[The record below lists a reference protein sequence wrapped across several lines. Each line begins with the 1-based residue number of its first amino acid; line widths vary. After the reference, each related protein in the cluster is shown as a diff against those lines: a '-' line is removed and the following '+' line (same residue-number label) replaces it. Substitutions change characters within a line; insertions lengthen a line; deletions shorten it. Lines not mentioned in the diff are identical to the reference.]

1 MSMNN
6 LYSWYV
12 DNVLAVAEG
21 TAQHMDTLADLETAA
36 YGITEKSG
44 LTQKP
49 GESNRDFALR
59 AVKDKYAEEARKI
72 LGEDVFDA
80 LPDSVKLAAI
90 DQQYN
95 ARIFNGFKSKIQKAT
110 KTGDYEE
117 ALKETL
123 DVVGVQRKKKDSE
136 GNIVL
141 DSEGD
146 PVMEKLAAPGLG
158 RRRAF
163 LYNFVAQDQGFPEIN
178 SIVPKSTG
186 NRSEFTYQFDDDSTL
201 TKNIGRPLLEG
212 SKAEYS
218 PSYTADKA
226 VWNYGTETTQTT
238 GDPVEE
244 ALTSMKDDGVFTGDE
259 YGFFIDDLDALIE
272 QLESDTGFTADPA
285 QMATEQ
291 ELMEEEL
298 LRAVEAEMS
307 QMEMTA
313 EPEMTE
319 STLPPSMQVVP
330 AYSDFDTEFNEQ
342 FYDTGEWLF

>member
-59 AVKDKYAEEARKI
+59 AVKDKYAKEARERVGK
-72 LGEDVFDA
+72 EVFDA
-80 LPDSVKLAAI
+80 LPDSVKVATI
-90 DQQYN
+90 DQYYN
-95 ARIFNGFKSKIQKAT
+95 AGIFSGFKSKLQKAV
-110 KTGDYEE
+110 KTGNYEE

-186 NRSEFTYQFDDDSTL
+186 NRSEFTYQFDDDSSL
-201 TKNIGRPLLEG
+201 TKKIGRPLLEG

-218 PSYTADKA
+218 ANYTTDKA
-226 VWNYGTETTQTT
+226 VWDYNKEPTQST

-244 ALTSMKDDGVFTGDE
+244 ALKAMKDDGIFTGDE

-272 QLESDTGFTADPA
+272 QLESDTGFTADSA

-291 ELMEEEL
+291 ELMEQEL
-298 LRAVEAEMS
+298 LRAVDAEMA
-307 QMEMTA
+307 QMEMTT

-319 STLPPSMQVVP
+319 PNLPSSMQVVP
-330 AYSDFDTEFNEQ
+330 DYSDFDTEFNEQ